1 MVALVIDGHR
11 LHLVELNAQIKLG
24 IGQMKIGVVS
34 CIWRFLNDESAVTVG
49 NSFEFFCKLATWPV
63 RHAHALILI

>member
-11 LHLVELNAQIKLG
+11 LHLVELNAQIQLV

-34 CIWRFLNDESAVTVG
+34 CIWRFLNFESAVTVG
-49 NSFEFFCKLATWPV
+49 NSFRVL
-63 RHAHALILI
+63 L